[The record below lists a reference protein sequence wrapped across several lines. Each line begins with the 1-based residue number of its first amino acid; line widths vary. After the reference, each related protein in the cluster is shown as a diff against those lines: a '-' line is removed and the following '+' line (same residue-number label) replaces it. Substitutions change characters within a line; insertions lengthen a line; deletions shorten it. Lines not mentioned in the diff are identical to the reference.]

1 VPNQT
6 VNLTHLARGLRRRQT
21 DPERLL
27 WSKLRDRR
35 LGGWKFR
42 RQMPIG
48 RYIVD
53 FCCPDAWL
61 IIELDGG
68 QHTFDAAIDRDL
80 MRSRELE
87 QCGYFVLRFWN
98 GEVLENLDG
107 ICETILN
114 AAQGR
119 GVTR

>member
-1 VPNQT
+1 MSRAPD
-6 VNLTHLARGLRRRQT
+6 LTDLARGLRRRQT
-21 DPERLL
+21 DTERLL
-27 WSKLRDRR
+27 WSKLRSRR
-35 LGGWKFR
+35 LCGWKFR

-68 QHTFDAAIDRDL
+68 QHTFDAAIERDVT
-80 MRSRELE
+80 RTRESQ
-87 QCGYFVLRFWN
+87 QCGYLVLRFWN

-107 ICETILN
+107 VCETILN
-114 AAQGR
+114 AVQGR
-119 GVTR
+119 G

>member
-1 VPNQT
+1 MPNQMP
-6 VNLTHLARGLRRRQT
+6 NLTHLARNLRRRQT

-42 RQMPIG
+42 RQMPVG

-61 IIELDGG
+61 IVELDGG
-68 QHTFDAAIDRDL
+68 QHTFEAEIASDL
-80 MRSRELE
+80 ARRRELE

-98 GEVLENLDG
+98 GEVFENLDG

-114 AAQGR
+114 AVQGK
-119 GVTR
+119 G

>member
-1 VPNQT
+1 MTSEAPD
-6 VNLTHLARGLRRRQT
+6 LTHLARGLRRRQT
-21 DPERLL
+21 SPERLL

-35 LGGWKFR
+35 LDGWKFR

-61 IIELDGG
+61 IIEVDGG
-68 QHTFDAAIDRDL
+68 QHAFDNALDRDFV
-80 MRSRELE
+80 RSRDLE
-87 QCGYFVLRFWN
+87 QCGYLVLRFWN
-98 GEVLENLDG
+98 REVVENLDG

-114 AAQGR
+114 TAQGR
-119 GVTR
+119 S